1 MDIQIID
8 SPICFNLHG
17 LSSEVE
23 NEQYGPTGLRLMD
36 AMWKVVKAS
45 GLGTT
50 GINHWVYLPDGRMFV
65 GVEVTD
71 PDRARVPEP
80 LEPCEFEL
88 PRSLK
93 HVHIGPYQTLPQ
105 KWAALKSEIADRG
118 ESIGFPSLE
127 IYSHASCDGTTEP
140 ETTILLG
147 LKRTGP

>member
-1 MDIQIID
+1 MDIKIID
-8 SPICFNLHG
+8 SPMYFNLHG
-17 LSSEVE
+17 LSAEVE

-36 AMWKVVKAS
+36 AMWKVVKES
-45 GLGTT
+45 GLRTT

-80 LEPCEFEL
+80 LEWYAFEL
-88 PRSLK
+88 PRFLK

-105 KWAALKSEIADRG
+105 KWAALKTEIAARG

-127 IYSHASCDGTTEP
+127 IYGHASCDDTSEP